1 MHDYMHM
8 YVRPLMSVHIIEVL
22 KTYFVLSAV
31 LPTDDRSRINR
42 GSSNQ
47 VQVAITALTKYW
59 FVWQSFA
66 IINLKLINPFIK
78 GHE

>member
-47 VQVAITALTKYW
+47 VQVAITALTKY
-59 FVWQSFA
+59 
-66 IINLKLINPFIK
+66 
-78 GHE
+78 